1 MSDRMKIDFGDG
13 VSGLDR
19 TMRAITLLLSE
30 AIGHLESLGW
40 TRKTVNIELNQEDPL
55 PCWVTLKGKRLFEV
69 GFQPDDAG
77 RLIIVGNWIG
87 DIPKPGIIE
96 KFWGKV

>member
-1 MSDRMKIDFGDG
+1 VSDKIKIDFGDG

-19 TMRAITLLLSE
+19 TMRAITLLLAE
-30 AIGHLESLGW
+30 AVRTLEEQGW
-40 TRKTVNIELNQEDPL
+40 TRKTVNIEIDENDPL
-55 PCWVTLKGKRLFEV
+55 PCFVTLKGKRVYEV

-77 RLIIVGNWIG
+77 RLIIAGNWIG
-87 DIPKPGIIE
+87 EIPKPGIIE